1 MSNTITGSLL
11 MIGMLKFIKTPFQ
24 KLPRAL
30 WQRLFLP
37 LFVVV
42 GLLGCI
48 IQPVQ
53 AVELPP
59 ALNTTNN
66 PNVSI
71 QNTDQLLL
79 YANAQNLVDHWNN
92 LVIRAKTGK
101 EQLQMM
107 RESGIFADDVKITF
121 DFGDQKYEFTGLASP
136 EADKFWGSFTDGLK
150 KYRYNLA
157 SNVEAVEFGKDSLL
171 FNFKHWIFFNDKPA
185 VIGDNQVHLKR
196 EKGRSFID
204 SAYLRVVR
212 FDTTGAY

>member
-1 MSNTITGSLL
+1 MSNIITGGIL
-11 MIGMLKFIKTPFQ
+11 MMGMIRAIKAPFQ
-24 KLPRAL
+24 KFPETF
-30 WQRLFLP
+30 WQRLFLS
-37 LFVVV
+37 LLVMV
-42 GLLGCI
+42 GLLGHI

-53 AVELPP
+53 AVELSP

-107 RESGIFADDVKITF
+107 RESGIFADDVKVTF

-136 EADKFWGSFTDGLK
+136 EADKFWGSFADGLK

-171 FNFKHWIFFNDKPA
+171 SLFNHYGERKK
-185 VIGDNQVHLKR
+185 
-196 EKGRSFID
+196 S
-204 SAYLRVVR
+204 S
-212 FDTTGAY
+212 

>member
-1 MSNTITGSLL
+1 
-11 MIGMLKFIKTPFQ
+11 ML
-24 KLPRAL
+24 
-30 WQRLFLP
+30 
-37 LFVVV
+37 
-42 GLLGCI
+42 GLLGLV

-66 PNVSI
+66 PHVSI
-71 QNTDQLLL
+71 QTPDQMLL
-79 YANAQNLVDHWNN
+79 YVNAQNLVDHWNN
-92 LVIRAKTGK
+92 LVIRAKTGR

-107 RESGIFADDVKITF
+107 RESGVFADDVKGYF
-121 DFGDQKYEFTGLASP
+121 DFGDKKYEFNGLSSP
-136 EADKFWGSFTDGLK
+136 EADQFWGSFADGLK

-185 VIGDNQVHLKR
+185 VIGDNQLHMKR

-204 SAYLRVVR
+204 SAYVRVVR
-212 FDTTGAY
+212 FDTAGAY

>member
-1 MSNTITGSLL
+1 MSHILTGSVL
-11 MIGMLKFIKTPFQ
+11 MTGILRSLTGAFW
-24 KLPRAL
+24 R
-30 WQRLFLP
+30 RLVLS
-37 LFVVV
+37 LCVVV
-42 GLLGCI
+42 GLFGCI

-53 AVELPP
+53 AAELPP
-59 ALNTTNN
+59 VLNTTNN

-121 DFGDQKYEFTGLASP
+121 DLGDQKYEFDGLSSP
-136 EADKFWGSFTDGLK
+136 EADQFWGGFVDGLK

-157 SNVEAVEFGKDSLL
+157 SNVEAVEFGKNSLL
-171 FNFKHWIFFNDKPA
+171 FNFKHWIFFDDKPA

-196 EKGRSFID
+196 ENGRSFID
-204 SAYLRVVR
+204 SAYLRIIR
-212 FDTTGAY
+212 FDKTGAYTQN

>member
-1 MSNTITGSLL
+1 
-11 MIGMLKFIKTPFQ
+11 MIGILRSLTEAF
-24 KLPRAL
+24 
-30 WQRLFLP
+30 WQRLVLS
-37 LFVVV
+37 LCVVV
-42 GLLGCI
+42 GLFGCI

-53 AVELPP
+53 AAALPP
-59 ALNTTNN
+59 VLNTTNN

-121 DFGDQKYEFTGLASP
+121 DLGDQKYEFAGLSSP
-136 EADKFWGSFTDGLK
+136 EADQFWGGFVDGLK

-157 SNVEAVEFGKDSLL
+157 SNVEVVEFEKDSLL
-171 FNFKHWIFFNDKPA
+171 FNFKHWIFFDGNPA

-196 EKGRSFID
+196 ENGRSFID
-204 SAYLRVVR
+204 SAYLRIIR
-212 FDTTGAY
+212 FDKTGAY